1 LAEKAW
7 DALQRDISMHVCPLI
22 FRRPDEPT
30 GTGQLLEASLTTD
43 DYPGGPGARILKTW
57 DDRLAGLDDL
67 KGITGI
73 SGNQFTAGS
82 TVIIVS
88 QIILVAV
95 FQFQM

>member
-1 LAEKAW
+1 
-7 DALQRDISMHVCPLI
+7 MHVCPLI
-22 FRRPDEPT
+22 FRGPDEPT

-57 DDRLAGLDDL
+57 DDRLVGLDDL

-95 FQFQM
+95 FQFQV